1 MVAQTHMVAIWDPV
15 ANMDTNQ
22 GTFFKQIKWQ
32 LLSQHK
38 KISLRQWHLRNV
50 EFITSSMHLPIANS
64 TSSWPSLHVFS
75 AFVLT
80 WNTLKIYLL
89 VLSLLRSSHKQN
101 GMDTKLSLI
110 SPWSKICQHSYK
122 ITQTN
127 SSCQTVPAF
136 LNNIGFLLHCRRIH
150 NASAN
155 ELTKFSYLLPANH
168 LFTDLLVC
176 ATMKS
181 SVTLVWA
188 AQSLHC
194 TKHIGFPLS
203 DNMLR
208 RS

>member
-1 MVAQTHMVAIWDPV
+1 M
-15 ANMDTNQ
+15 
-22 GTFFKQIKWQ
+22 KWQ

-38 KISLRQWHLRNV
+38 EISLRQRHLRNV
-50 EFITSSMHLPIANS
+50 EFIGLSIYLPIANS

-89 VLSLLRSSHKQN
+89 GLSLLRSSHKQN
-101 GMDTKLSLI
+101 GMDTELSLI

-136 LNNIGFLLHCRRIH
+136 LNNSGFLLYCRRIH

-155 ELTKFSYLLPANH
+155 ELTKFSYCSQQTISLQIH
-168 LFTDLLVC
+168 
-176 ATMKS
+176 S
-181 SVTLVWA
+181 SVQPWKALSHWCELH
-188 AQSLHC
+188 SHC
-194 TKHIGFPLS
+194 TAPSILDSHHQTIC
-203 DNMLR
+203 
-208 RS
+208 

>member
-15 ANMDTNQ
+15 ANATW
-22 GTFFKQIKWQ
+22 TLIKVLFQ
-32 LLSQHK
+32 TDEVTIAVTTQ

-50 EFITSSMHLPIANS
+50 EFITSSMHLPIANL

-110 SPWSKICQHSYK
+110 SPWSKICQHSYI

-127 SSCQTVPAF
+127 STCQTVPAY
-136 LNNIGFLLHCRRIH
+136 LNNSGFLLHCRRIH

-155 ELTKFSYLLPANH
+155 
-168 LFTDLLVC
+168 
-176 ATMKS
+176 
-181 SVTLVWA
+181 
-188 AQSLHC
+188 
-194 TKHIGFPLS
+194 
-203 DNMLR
+203 
-208 RS
+208 